1 MYSNK
6 LYISVYW
13 FFHKNVFSKQ
23 YSIVVIVV
31 DLFALHFS
39 FKYCSFVLLWKLL
52 LHLHKNNF
60 FNYLSKVSK
69 LVLSDRGLDFT
80 LNAFHYHPNKFE

>member
-31 DLFALHFS
+31 DFFALYFHLNIA
-39 FKYCSFVLLWKLL
+39 VLFCCGSCYYIYTKITFLIILA
-52 LHLHKNNF
+52 
-60 FNYLSKVSK
+60 K
-69 LVLSDRGLDFT
+69 LV
-80 LNAFHYHPNKFE
+80 N